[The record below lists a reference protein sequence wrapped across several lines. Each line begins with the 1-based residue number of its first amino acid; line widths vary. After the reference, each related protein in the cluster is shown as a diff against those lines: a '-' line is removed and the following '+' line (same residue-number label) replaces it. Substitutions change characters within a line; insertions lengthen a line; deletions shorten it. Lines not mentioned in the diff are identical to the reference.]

1 MTKISGSMTAA
12 RAMRLAAIAW
22 LAAALG
28 ACAIGDSIDEAGKI
42 DYKSATKVRTLDVP
56 PDLSAPASDSRFVV
70 PERAARTASNYESG
84 RAAAATPAGAGASAV
99 LPKVEGARIMRD
111 GSQRW
116 LVVDQPPERV
126 WPVVREFWQESGFV
140 LHTESPDVGII
151 ETDWAENRAKLPQD
165 FVRRTIGRVFD
176 GLFSTSERDKYR
188 TRLEAAGGRTEIFIS
203 HRGMVEVYT
212 SAAQDR
218 TVWQP
223 RPSDPELEVEF
234 LRRLML
240 KFGPAGPTQAAAG
253 DAGGTDRARLLGSG
267 VTQALAISEG
277 FDRAWRRVGLA
288 LDRGGFTVEDRDRT
302 KGLYFVRYIDPEV
315 EGGRVAEKPGFL
327 SRLFTSSKQRADAGH
342 QFRIKV
348 EGSGEQSSV
357 TVLAGDGNPVADVD
371 RRTAARI
378 LGLLYEQLK

>member
-1 MTKISGSMTAA
+1 
-12 RAMRLAAIAW
+12 
-22 LAAALG
+22 
-28 ACAIGDSIDEAGKI
+28 
-42 DYKSATKVRTLDVP
+42 
-56 PDLSAPASDSRFVV
+56 
-70 PERAARTASNYESG
+70 
-84 RAAAATPAGAGASAV
+84 
-99 LPKVEGARIMRD
+99 
-111 GSQRW
+111 
-116 LVVDQPPERV
+116 
-126 WPVVREFWQESGFV
+126 
-140 LHTESPDVGII
+140 
-151 ETDWAENRAKLPQD
+151 
-165 FVRRTIGRVFD
+165 VFD